1 MAEFKPNLAVNI
13 PVIAVAAMV
22 VALDGGWGY
31 LETYVAS
38 YLHSY
43 SDSITT
49 SKVHILYSIMMGSG
63 IIGAQ
68 IFHPVCSRLGY
79 REAMSLSLLL
89 AATGSFI
96 CMNSTTIWGFVIP
109 SMLFGI
115 GVALRILSCS
125 FFMVE
130 IMPNNYAL
138 AAGLGNVG
146 AALTPTFW
154 GWVPLFITNPNNSSP
169 DIEVVEHSRI
179 SYYFGDAVASKV
191 PDLFF
196 ATMMISL
203 VASI

>member
-1 MAEFKPNLAVNI
+1 MKEFKPNLPLNVS
-13 PVIAVAAMV
+13 VISITSML
-22 VALDGGWGY
+22 VALDCGWGY

-43 SDSITT
+43 SDNITT
-49 SKVHILYSIMMGSG
+49 SKVHILYSIIMGSG

-89 AATGSFI
+89 GATGTII
-96 CMNSTTIWGFVIP
+96 CVNTTSIWGFVIP
-109 SMLFGI
+109 AMLWGT
-115 GVALRILSCS
+115 GVALRILTCS

-154 GWVPLFITNPNNSSP
+154 GWVPLLITNPDNNRP
-169 DIEVVEHSRI
+169 DIEIREISRT
-179 SYYFGDAVASKV
+179 SYYFGEAVTSKV
-191 PDLFF
+191 PDLFL
-196 ATMMISL
+196 AVTIITL
-203 VASI
+203 VASV